1 LKNCEIFTRNSGDT
15 ENTFRNKSLKGREN
29 WEDLGVDGKM
39 ILKCILG
46 K

>member
-1 LKNCEIFTRNSGDT
+1 MLTKFWLEHV
-15 ENTFRNKSLKGREN
+15 KGRDCS
-29 WEDLGVDGKM
+29 EDLGVDGKM